1 MATFP
6 SARYYRDTYRNWAQ
20 IFKIMSVL
28 WLVLAIFMTL
38 PLLVLV
44 IEKDPDAPAF
54 AVSLLIILSA
64 TLTTWGLTRHVSLEL
79 KPWQMF
85 ILTAGS
91 WTSISCFASLPLILG
106 APQLSFT
113 NAVFESVSAI
123 TTTGS
128 TVLVGI
134 ENLSDGLK
142 LWRGLMQWM
151 GGIGI
156 IVMGIAILPFLKV
169 GGMRLFH
176 TESSDWSDKVMPRT
190 GGIAK
195 ATLSIYVILT
205 LAAMLSYWLGGML
218 PLDAI
223 VHGMTSLATGGFA
236 NSDASFGAYAE
247 QPWLLWMGSFFM
259 LSGARPVVLYIR
271 FIRSSRSALWKDQQV
286 RGLLKLLLAAI
297 VILSAW
303 RVFQG
308 DNWFVSLTHVTFNVV
323 SVVTTTGY
331 ASDDYTLWGTLPIAA
346 FFYLTFIG
354 GCSGSTSG
362 GMKIFRFQIAMLML
376 RNQLRYLIHAN
387 GIFTTRYNQQ
397 PVTSDISRSVVA
409 FSFFFFI
416 TIAVLALGLAA
427 LGLDLVTA
435 LSGAATAVANVGP
448 GLGDT
453 IGPAGNFTSLPDAA
467 KWRLCV
473 GMLMGRLEI
482 LTVVVLMTPMF
493 WRR

>member
-1 MATFP
+1 MTIFP
-6 SARYYRDTYRNWAQ
+6 SGLYYRDAYRNWAQ
-20 IFKIMSVL
+20 IFKIMAVL
-28 WLVLAIFMTL
+28 WLVLAMFMAI
-38 PLLVLV
+38 PWIVLLV
-44 IEKDPDAPAF
+44 ENDPDAPAF
-54 AVSLLIILSA
+54 GVSILIVLSA
-64 TLTTWGLTRHVSLEL
+64 TLATWLLTRKVSLEL

-85 ILTAGS
+85 VLTAAS
-91 WTSISCFASLPLILG
+91 WASITGFASLPLILG
-106 APQLSFT
+106 APQLSVT

-128 TVLVGI
+128 TVMVGI
-134 ENLSDGLK
+134 EHFSDGLK

-195 ATLSIYVILT
+195 ATLSIYVALT
-205 LAAMLSYWLGGML
+205 LAAMVSYWAGGML
-218 PLDAI
+218 PLDAV

-259 LSGARPVVLYIR
+259 LSGALPFVLYIR
-271 FIRSSRSALWKDQQV
+271 FIRTSRTALWKDQQV
-286 RGLLKLLLAAI
+286 RGLLKLLLVAI
-297 VILSAW
+297 VVLSGW
-303 RVFQG
+303 RVLQG
-308 DNWFVSLTHVTFNVV
+308 DDWFVSLTHVTFNVI

-331 ASDDYTLWGTLPIAA
+331 ASDDYTLWGALPVTA
-346 FFYLTFIG
+346 FFYLTFVG

-376 RNQLRYLIHAN
+376 LNQLRYLIHAN
-387 GIFTTRYNQQ
+387 GVFTTRYNQQ

-416 TIAVLALGLAA
+416 TIAALALSLSA

-435 LSGAATAVANVGP
+435 ISGAATAVANVGP

-453 IGPAGNFTSLPDAA
+453 IGPAGNFSSLPEAA
-467 KWRLCV
+467 KWLLCI

>member
-1 MATFP
+1 MTIFP
-6 SARYYRDTYRNWAQ
+6 SGLYYRDAYRNWAQ
-20 IFKIMSVL
+20 IFKIMAVL
-28 WLVLAIFMTL
+28 WLVLAMFMAI
-38 PLLVLV
+38 PWIVLLV
-44 IEKDPDAPAF
+44 ENDPDAPAF
-54 AVSLLIILSA
+54 GVSILIVLSA
-64 TLTTWGLTRHVSLEL
+64 TLATWLLTRKVSLEL

-85 ILTAGS
+85 VLTAAS
-91 WTSISCFASLPLILG
+91 WTSITGFASLPLILG
-106 APQLSFT
+106 APQLSVT

-128 TVLVGI
+128 TVMVGI
-134 ENLSDGLK
+134 EHLSDGLK

-195 ATLSIYVILT
+195 ATLSIYVALT
-205 LAAMLSYWLGGML
+205 FAAMVSYWAGGML
-218 PLDAI
+218 PLDAV

-259 LSGARPVVLYIR
+259 LSGALPFVLYIR
-271 FIRSSRSALWKDQQV
+271 FIRTSRNALWKDQQV
-286 RGLLKLLLAAI
+286 LGLLKLLLAAI
-297 VILSAW
+297 VVLSGW
-303 RVFQG
+303 RVLQG
-308 DNWFVSLTHVTFNVV
+308 DDWFVSLTHVTFNVI

-331 ASDDYTLWGTLPIAA
+331 ASDDYTLWGALPVTA
-346 FFYLTFIG
+346 FFYLTFVG

-376 RNQLRYLIHAN
+376 LNQLRYLIHAN
-387 GIFTTRYNQQ
+387 GVFTTRYNQQ

-416 TIAVLALGLAA
+416 TIAALALGLSA

-435 LSGAATAVANVGP
+435 ISGAATAVANVGP
-448 GLGDT
+448 GLGDI
-453 IGPAGNFTSLPDAA
+453 IGPAGNFTSLPEAA
-467 KWRLCV
+467 KWLLCI